1 MPEHAERPGL
11 MNSLYARLALGLV
24 ALVMLLGAVN
34 LAIMLH
40 AGRLYQQELNQQLNR
55 KLAANLIAENK
66 LQVEE
71 GRFDPGALES
81 IFHTYMVVNPAI
93 EVYLLDAAGRI
104 LAFSA
109 PAEKVKRDHVD
120 LAPIHAFLDAG
131 EGLPIVGD
139 DPRNRTG
146 RKVFSAAPIGPAERP
161 QGYLYVVLAGEQL
174 DSAAAML
181 RDSYILRAALYVVV
195 GAALFGV
202 LAGLWLLFRITRRL
216 RRLDHAMSA
225 FAADDFSRLPPL
237 AEFDTDSQDELGRLG
252 RTFKSMAEHIASQV
266 GTLKQTD
273 ALRRE
278 LVANVSHDLRT
289 PIASLQGYLE
299 TLLMKADTLS
309 ADERNQYLRTA
320 MRHSERLGTL
330 VAELFELAK
339 LESGHT
345 QLHREAFAPG
355 ELVQDVVLKYQ
366 LPAREAGIHIEAEIS
381 PNLPFVDADIAL
393 IERVLE
399 NLLENAVRHTPAGG
413 SVRVTLASDAGGV
426 RVQVADTGHGIPS
439 EELPRLFDRFY
450 QAKKSQREVGEG
462 VGLGLAIVK
471 RILELHAVPIAVYS
485 TLRAGTRFDFSLP
498 ASALNRRQLEFECSA
513 G

>member
-1 MPEHAERPGL
+1 MQVAEHAERPAL
-11 MNSLYARLALGLV
+11 LNSLYTRLALGLV

-34 LAIMLH
+34 LVIMLH
-40 AGRLYQQELNQQLNR
+40 AGRLYQQEVNQQLNR
-55 KLAANLIAENK
+55 TLAANLIAENN
-66 LQVEE
+66 LQVEDD
-71 GRFDPGALES
+71 RFEPAAVEA

-93 EVYLLDAAGRI
+93 EVYLLDAQGRI

-120 LAPIHAFLDAG
+120 LAPVRAFLDAG
-131 EGLPIVGD
+131 KGLPIVGD
-139 DPRNRTG
+139 DPRDSTG
-146 RKVFSAAPIGPAERP
+146 RKVFSAAPIGPASRP
-161 QGYLYVVLAGEQL
+161 QGYLYVVLGGEQL
-174 DSAAAML
+174 DSVAAML
-181 RDSYILRAALYVVV
+181 RDSYILRAALYVVA
-195 GAALFGV
+195 GAAFFGV
-202 LAGLWLLFRITRRL
+202 VAGLWLLFRITRRL
-216 RRLDHAMSA
+216 RRLDRAMSA
-225 FAADDFSRLPPL
+225 FAANDFARFPPL

-252 RTFKSMAEHIASQV
+252 RTFKGMAEHIVAQV

-299 TLLMKADTLS
+299 TLLMKADILS
-309 ADERNQYLRTA
+309 ADERNQYLHIA

-366 LPAREAGIHIEAEIS
+366 LPAQHAGIHIETDI
-381 PNLPFVDADIAL
+381 PPDLPFVDADIAL

-399 NLLENAVRHTPAGG
+399 NLLDNAVRNTPAGG
-413 SVRVTLASDAGGV
+413 RVKVALAADAGQV
-426 RVQVADTGHGIPS
+426 KVEVADTGNGIPA
-439 EELPRLFDRFY
+439 EELPNLFDRFY
-450 QAKKSQREVGEG
+450 QVKKSQSEVDDG

-471 RILELHAVPIAVYS
+471 RILELHCVSIAVYS
-485 TLRAGTRFDFSLP
+485 TLRSGTRFDFSLP
-498 ASALNRRQLEFECSA
+498 ASA
-513 G
+513 

>member
-1 MPEHAERPGL
+1 MPERADRPSL
-11 MNSLYARLALGLV
+11 LNSLYARLALGLV
-24 ALVMLLGAVN
+24 ALVTLLGAVN
-34 LAIMLH
+34 LVIMLN
-40 AGRLYQQELNQQLNR
+40 AGRLYQQELDQQVNR
-55 KLAANLIAENK
+55 TLAANLIAENK
-66 LQVEE
+66 LQVDDS
-71 GRFDPGALES
+71 RFEPAALEP
-81 IFHTYMVVNPAI
+81 IFHTYMIINPTI
-93 EVYLLDAAGRI
+93 EVYLLNADGRI

-120 LAPIHAFLDAG
+120 LVPIRTFLRADNR
-131 EGLPIVGD
+131 LPIVGD
-139 DPRNRTG
+139 DPRDGTG
-146 RKVFSAAPIGPAERP
+146 HKVFSAAPIGPAHRP

-181 RDSYILRAALYVVV
+181 RDSYILRVALYVVI

-216 RRLDHAMSA
+216 RRLDRAMST
-225 FAADDFSRLPPL
+225 FAADDFTRLPPL

-252 RTFKSMAEHIASQV
+252 STFKSMAERIAEQV

-299 TLLMKADTLS
+299 TLLMKADTLG
-309 ADERNQYLRTA
+309 AEERNQYLQIA

-339 LESGHT
+339 LESGHA

-366 LPAREAGIHIEAEIS
+366 LPAREAGIHIEADI
-381 PNLPFVDADIAL
+381 PPDLPFVDADIAL

-399 NLLENAVRHTPAGG
+399 NLLDNAVHHTPAGG
-413 SVRVTLASDAGGV
+413 SVKVTLAADAGQV
-426 RVQVADTGHGIPS
+426 KVQVADTGDGIPP

-450 QAKKSQREVGEG
+450 QVKKSQCEVGDG

-498 ASALNRRQLEFECSA
+498 ASA
-513 G
+513 